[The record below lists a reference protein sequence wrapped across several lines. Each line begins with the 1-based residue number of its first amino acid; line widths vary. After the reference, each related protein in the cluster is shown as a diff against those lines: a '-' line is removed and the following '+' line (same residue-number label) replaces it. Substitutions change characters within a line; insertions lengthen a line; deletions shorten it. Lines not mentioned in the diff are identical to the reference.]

1 MGRVAGVGL
10 GEPDHKREP
19 QAATANIPRGA
30 GAKLKT
36 CYETCGAF
44 AKGLMTPL
52 TVTFVVAQNFCTSL
66 SACSC
71 VCVCVRMC
79 VVIKQIIKER
89 Q

>member
-1 MGRVAGVGL
+1 MGKGSRVFDWESQIISGN
-10 GEPDHKREP
+10 HSSN
-19 QAATANIPRGA
+19 TANIPRGA

-66 SACSC
+66 SACSS
-71 VCVCVRMC
+71 VCVRMC

-89 Q
+89 QS